1 MMCEIIRGRKKKARR
16 MPARSMER
24 AHGQL
29 AAGPV
34 PCCAGQLTVIFFSNK
49 KKMPMRFRSI
59 SGFFFFQH
67 SPTLN
72 LLFPPHIHPF
82 HFCPLYRILYINS
95 QAIFLAECIRVE
107 RSSTC
112 PFEKD
117 LQLTST
123 ERKISMF

>member
-1 MMCEIIRGRKKKARR
+1 
-16 MPARSMER
+16 MPACSTER
-24 AHGQL
+24 APGQL
-29 AAGPV
+29 AAGPL
-34 PCCAGQLTVIFFSNK
+34 PCCAGQLTVILFSNK
-49 KKMPMRFRSI
+49 KKIPMRFRSL
-59 SGFFFFQH
+59 SGIFFFQH

-72 LLFPPHIHPF
+72 LLFPPHIHAF
-82 HFCPLYRILYINS
+82 HFSPLYSILYINS

-123 ERKISMF
+123 KQKISMFERNL